1 MIVVKKDFVP
11 EYTKSYHYGKKLTSG
26 KAYYLKDDNGNT
38 YYASKYYVDKYLNVD
53 LSKIPDLTTSLISMT
68 VNENSINKTHTE
80 NRNKFNHDKSNA
92 IAYIILR
99 QEKLTQYNLS
109 YEPLKKY
116 YDKYI
121 SDGNLDDKD
130 INHIINIEKRA
141 KQSDS
146 KLSLYNLRTC
156 YAYEFILK
164 RTLNYL
170 EQNQKIDGVKFINS
184 LIFYLRKNYTL
195 SENQIKGLQNRL
207 HYLPKDLKESK
218 LMNFKIN

>member
-1 MIVVKKDFVP
+1 MIVVKKDFVL

-38 YYASKYYVDKYLNVD
+38 YYASKYYIDKYLNVD

-68 VNENSINKTHTE
+68 TNENSINKTHTG
-80 NRNKFNHDKSNA
+80 NDNKFNHDKSNA
-92 IAYIILR
+92 ITYIILR
-99 QEKLTQYNLS
+99 QEKLIEYNLSS

-121 SDGNLDDKD
+121 SDGNLNDKD

-141 KQSDS
+141 KQRNT

-170 EQNQKIDGVKFINS
+170 EQNQKTNGVKFITS
-184 LIFYLRKNYTL
+184 LISYLRKNYTL
-195 SENQIKGLQNRL
+195 SENQIKGLENWL
-207 HYLPKDLKESK
+207 DYLPKDLRETK
-218 LMNFKIN
+218 LMNFKN